1 MKRPGVQVDEKD
13 AVGGGRVSWEKA
25 ACLRCRGAGEMEGVS
40 PKEVSKKRGFPLT
53 SDGNYADRH

>member
-1 MKRPGVQVDEKD
+1 MLLGE
-13 AVGGGRVSWEKA
+13 GGRAGKRQRVCA
-25 ACLRCRGAGEMEGVS
+25 AGGAGEMEGVS